1 MTDFITYGR
10 VSTKTQLNDGKLGKE
25 IQLSPVQKIVNDH
38 QGKIVN
44 EYFDS
49 GLSAFKGEHMADGA
63 GLKKIYDDVSNDR
76 YKRGTVL
83 LVYSLDRF
91 SRQEPE
97 QATHH
102 FIGLKLKDISI

>member
-1 MTDFITYGR
+1 
-10 VSTKTQLNDGKLGKE
+10 
-25 IQLSPVQKIVNDH
+25 
-38 QGKIVN
+38 
-44 EYFDS
+44 
-49 GLSAFKGEHMADGA
+49 MADGA

-83 LVYSLDRF
+83 LMYSLDRF

-102 FIGLKLKDISI
+102 FTGLKLKDISI